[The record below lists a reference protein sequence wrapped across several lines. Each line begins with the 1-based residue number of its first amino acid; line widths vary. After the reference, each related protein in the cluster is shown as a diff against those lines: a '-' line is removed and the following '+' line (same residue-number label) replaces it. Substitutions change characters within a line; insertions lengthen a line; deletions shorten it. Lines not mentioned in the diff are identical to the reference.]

1 MMVCIIMYKYAFVNT
16 FCNIFANLCI
26 LLPLYMYASYP
37 LCIITNFL
45 AKSKGAPPVSGRC
58 ARVRILF
65 YALSMHNIPFVMN
78 WTVFSKKYKS
88 FIYYHMKASFATGYF
103 IPHCARRP
111 SIRSSIN
118 NVSLCGISGHSDSPA
133 SIAFIQLRTSYS

>member
-1 MMVCIIMYKYAFVNT
+1 MIINKEMLKASLLLYAVTDRAWCGKKTLKEQVAEAIEGGIT
-16 FCNIFANLCI
+16 FLQIREKDL
-26 LLPLYMYASYP
+26 SDED
-37 LCIITNFL
+37 FL
-45 AKSKGAPPVSGRC
+45 QEAIEIGQL
-58 ARVRILF
+58 ARE
-65 YALSMHNIPFVMN
+65 HNIPFVMN